1 MGWAQ
6 GNGHV
11 AVIARALVFVANQH
25 GDGGPEGCAAI
36 QQPAEYLDLVRF
48 LSRGGDVALARSAA
62 IKLLLN
68 GLQIKLQA
76 RGTALH
82 NHANTTTMG
91 FAECADP
98 EEVAEAAAHG

>member
-1 MGWAQ
+1 M
-6 GNGHV
+6 
-11 AVIARALVFVANQH
+11 
-25 GDGGPEGCAAI
+25 
-36 QQPAEYLDLVRF
+36 
-48 LSRGGDVALARSAA
+48 ALARSAA